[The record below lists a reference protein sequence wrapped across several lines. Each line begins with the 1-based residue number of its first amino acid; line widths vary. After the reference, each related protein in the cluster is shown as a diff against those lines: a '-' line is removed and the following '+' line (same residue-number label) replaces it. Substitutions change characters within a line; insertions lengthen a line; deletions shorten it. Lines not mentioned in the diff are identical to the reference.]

1 MNAGLWYG
9 LAAYGLWGL
18 FPLYWKLF
26 GRVPALEVLAHRI
39 SWSFVVLAV
48 LVAGLQRSGLRTLR
62 TVSLRVAIL
71 YGAAAVLIG
80 VNWFLY
86 VWAVNAGFVVETSL
100 GYYVTP
106 LVNVLLGVLVF
117 RETLR
122 PAQWVAV
129 GLAAAGVLHLTTA
142 YGSVPWVAAGLA
154 VTFGAY
160 GLVKKKAPLPSLE
173 GLTLET
179 MLLVAPAAAYLGLLH
194 RQETG
199 AFLREG
205 PFISLLLAGGGLIT
219 IVPLLLF
226 ASALRRIPL
235 SVMGVLQYISPTIQ
249 LLIGVLVFREP
260 FSRTQAA
267 GFAFVWLAL
276 IVFAVDGLRRR

>member
-26 GRVPALEVLAHRI
+26 GGVPALEILAHRI

-48 LVAGLQRSGLRTLR
+48 LLAGFHRAGLRTLR
-62 TVSLRVAIL
+62 TLPVRVVAL
-71 YGAAAVLIG
+71 YGIAAVLIG

-86 VWAVNAGFVVETSL
+86 VWAVNAGFIVETSL

-106 LVNVLLGVLVF
+106 LVNVLLGVMVF
-117 RETLR
+117 RERLR
-122 PAQWVAV
+122 PLQWVAV
-129 GLAAAGVLHLTTA
+129 GLAAAGVLHLTLT

-154 VTFGAY
+154 STFGAY
-160 GLVKKKAPLPSLE
+160 GLAKKKAPLASLE

-179 MLLVAPAAAYLGLLH
+179 MLLVAPAAAYLAALEWQRSGL
-194 RQETG
+194 
-199 AFLREG
+199 FLRG
-205 PFISLLLAGGGLIT
+205 GTGTSLLLVGGGVIT

-249 LLIGVLVFREP
+249 LFIGVLLFGEP
-260 FSRTQAA
+260 FSRAQLA
-267 GFAFVWLAL
+267 GFSFVWVAL
-276 IVFAVDGLRRR
+276 VVFTVDGLRKR